1 MRGITLLEL
10 LLVLTIVG
18 IVATTAIWGS
28 RQTVQRWQAWRG
40 VHQVLED
47 FKEAQAQAERAGG
60 VALDGGALVTAR
72 SFLVFEPEARRYL
85 LYRWQDSNGDG
96 RPGEGESRRIWTRQ
110 LPPTV
115 TFGWDTEIDRKACSN
130 SEGRPTAAVTFGTAG
145 YPPCSGRPCLKFDQ
159 QGFSSIGPG
168 AVYLVDGG
176 QSFALTAT
184 RPGLFTLCRW
194 DGRQWR

>member
-130 SEGRPTAAVTFGTAG
+130 SEGRPAAAVTFGTAG

-184 RPGLFTLCRW
+184 RPGHFTLCRW
-194 DGRQWR
+194 DGRQWH

>member
-10 LLVLTIVG
+10 LLALAIVG
-18 IVATTAIWGS
+18 IVAATAIWGS
-28 RQTVQRWQAWRG
+28 RQTLQRWQAWRG
-40 VHQVLED
+40 IHQVLED
-47 FKEAQAQAERAGG
+47 FKEAQAQAERTGG
-60 VALDGGALVTAR
+60 VVLDGGALVTTR

-85 LYRWQDSNGDG
+85 LYRWQDSDGDG
-96 RPGEGESRRIWTRQ
+96 RPDEGESQRLWTRQ
-110 LPPTV
+110 LPPAV
-115 TFGWDTEIDRKACSN
+115 VFGWAAGIDRKACSN
-130 SEGRPTAAVTFGTAG
+130 SEGRPAAAVTFGTAG

-176 QSFALTAT
+176 QSFALTTT
-184 RPGLFTLCRW
+184 RPGHFTLCRW